1 VTRAGRARRRPPIA
15 LAVAA
20 GTVAA
25 LTSLPLAYLVVRA
38 ASGGSGAWEILFE
51 SRTAVVVARTLVLA
65 ATVTALATALGVAL
79 AWVITRTDLPG
90 RRFWAVATALPL
102 VVPSYVAALAL
113 IAALGP
119 GAPVS
124 AAIEAVP
131 GVDRAPEL
139 FGFPGSVLALTLS
152 TYPYVYLLTAAAM
165 RRLDPA
171 LEEAAR
177 GLGRSAWATFRS
189 VTLPLLRPS
198 VGAGALLAA
207 LYTLSDFGVVSL
219 MRHDVLTRVIFLQY
233 RTLFDRDPAAV
244 LGLVLV
250 ILTAVVLVLEA
261 RARGRAD
268 LGAGAGATPRA
279 ARRQPLGRWRPA
291 ALALCGTTVALGLVM
306 PVSVLLFWS
315 LRGPSAL
322 EALAAVAVP
331 AGSSLAV
338 AAAAALLAVA
348 AATPVGLV
356 SVRFPRFWTGAVE
369 RLAYGANALPGVV
382 VALALVFF
390 ASRFAG
396 PLYQTIAVLL
406 FAYVVRFLPQALSG
420 ARSALVSVNP
430 ALEEAA
436 RGLGRGA
443 RGAFTS
449 VTLPLVAPGLLAGA
463 TLVFL
468 STLKELPVTLLLRPI
483 GFDTLATEVWS
494 ATSVSAFSRA
504 APPAL
509 ALIVLAAPIVFRLI
523 ERTDER
529 DARGEALG
537 AA

>member
-1 VTRAGRARRRPPIA
+1 SLWVSSFPRSLR
-15 LAVAA
+15 AA
-20 GTVAA
+20 G
-25 LTSLPLAYLVVRA
+25 
-38 ASGGSGAWEILFE
+38 
-51 SRTAVVVARTLVLA
+51 
-65 ATVTALATALGVAL
+65 
-79 AWVITRTDLPG
+79 
-90 RRFWAVATALPL
+90 
-102 VVPSYVAALAL
+102 
-113 IAALGP
+113 
-119 GAPVS
+119 
-124 AAIEAVP
+124 
-131 GVDRAPEL
+131 
-139 FGFPGSVLALTLS
+139 
-152 TYPYVYLLTAAAM
+152 
-165 RRLDPA
+165 
-171 LEEAAR
+171 
-177 GLGRSAWATFRS
+177 
-189 VTLPLLRPS
+189 LLRP
-198 VGAGALLAA
+198 AL
-207 LYTLSDFGVVSL
+207 
-219 MRHDVLTRVIFLQY
+219 
-233 RTLFDRDPAAV
+233 P
-244 LGLVLV
+244 
-250 ILTAVVLVLEA
+250 
-261 RARGRAD
+261 
-268 LGAGAGATPRA
+268 P
-279 ARRQPLGRWRPA
+279 
-291 ALALCGTTVALGLVM
+291 
-306 PVSVLLFWS
+306 
-315 LRGPSAL
+315 
-322 EALAAVAVP
+322 
-331 AGSSLAV
+331 
-338 AAAAALLAVA
+338 ALLAVA

>member
-1 VTRAGRARRRPPIA
+1 VAG
-15 LAVAA
+15 LA
-20 GTVAA
+20 
-25 LTSLPLAYLVVRA
+25 SLPLAYLLIRA
-38 ASGGSGAWEILFE
+38 GTGGAEAWEVILE
-51 SRTAVVVARTLVLA
+51 PRTGLVIGRTLALA
-65 ATVTALATALGVAL
+65 AAVTVLATALGVAL
-79 AWVITRTDLPG
+79 AWLVVRTDLPA
-90 RRFWAVATALPL
+90 RRFWAVAAALPL

-113 IAALGP
+113 IAAIGP
-119 GAPVS
+119 GAPLRGAV
-124 AAIEAVP
+124 EALP
-131 GVDRAPEL
+131 GVERAPEL
-139 FGFPGSVLALTLS
+139 FGFPGSVIALTLS
-152 TYPYVYLLTAAAM
+152 TYPYVFILVGAAL

-177 GLGRSAWATFRS
+177 ALGRSRAGVFRS

-198 VGAGALLAA
+198 IGAGALLAT

-219 MRHDVLTRVIFLQY
+219 MRHDVLTRVIFQQY

-250 ILTAVVLVLEA
+250 VLTALVLILET
-261 RARGRAD
+261 RARGRSD
-268 LGAGAGATPRA
+268 LGGGGDAAPRPPG
-279 ARRQPLGRWRPA
+279 RQPLGRWRVP
-291 ALALCGTTVALGLVM
+291 ALGLCAGV
-306 PVSVLLFWS
+306 VLLGLWS
-315 LRGPSAL
+315 LRGPSAAA
-322 EALAAVAVP
+322 ALAALLWP
-331 AGSSLAV
+331 AGSSVAV
-338 AAAAALLAVA
+338 AAAAAALAVVA
-348 AATPVGLV
+348 AVPVGLL
-356 SVRFPRFWTGAVE
+356 SVRFPTAFSRGAE
-369 RLAYGANALPGVV
+369 RLSYGANALPGVV

-390 ASRFAG
+390 SSRYAG

-406 FAYVVRFLPQALSG
+406 FAYVVRFLPQALAG
-420 ARSALVSVNP
+420 ARSALVGVNP
-430 ALEEAA
+430 QLEEAA

-443 RGAFTS
+443 PGAFTA

-483 GFDTLATEVWS
+483 GFETLATEVWS

>member
-1 VTRAGRARRRPPIA
+1 VAG
-15 LAVAA
+15 LA
-20 GTVAA
+20 
-25 LTSLPLAYLVVRA
+25 SLPLAYLLIRA
-38 ASGGSGAWEILFE
+38 GTGGAEAWEVILE
-51 SRTAVVVARTLVLA
+51 PRTGLVIGRTLALA
-65 ATVTALATALGVAL
+65 AAVTVLATALGVAL
-79 AWVITRTDLPG
+79 AWLVVRTDLPA
-90 RRFWAVATALPL
+90 RRFWAVAAALPL

-113 IAALGP
+113 IAAIGP
-119 GAPVS
+119 GAPLRGAV
-124 AAIEAVP
+124 EALP
-131 GVDRAPEL
+131 GVERAPEL
-139 FGFPGSVLALTLS
+139 FGFPGSVIALTLS
-152 TYPYVYLLTAAAM
+152 TYPYVFILVGAAL

-177 GLGRSAWATFRS
+177 ALGRSRAGVFRS

-198 VGAGALLAA
+198 IGAGALLAT

-219 MRHDVLTRVIFLQY
+219 MRHDVLTRVIFQQY

-250 ILTAVVLVLEA
+250 VLTALVLILET
-261 RARGRAD
+261 RARGRSD
-268 LGAGAGATPRA
+268 LGGGGDAAPRPPG
-279 ARRQPLGRWRPA
+279 RQPLGRWRVPA
-291 ALALCGTTVALGLVM
+291 LGLCAGVVLLGLVM
-306 PVSVLLFWS
+306 PVVVLGLWS
-315 LRGPSAL
+315 LRGPSAAA
-322 EALAAVAVP
+322 ALAALLWP
-331 AGSSLAV
+331 AGSSVAV
-338 AAAAALLAVA
+338 AAAAAALAVVA
-348 AATPVGLV
+348 AVPVGLL
-356 SVRFPRFWTGAVE
+356 SVRFPTAFSRGAE
-369 RLAYGANALPGVV
+369 RLSYGANALPGVV

-390 ASRFAG
+390 SSRYAG

-406 FAYVVRFLPQALSG
+406 FAYVVRFLPQALAG
-420 ARSALVSVNP
+420 ARSALVGVNP
-430 ALEEAA
+430 QLEEAA

-443 RGAFTS
+443 PGAFTA

-483 GFDTLATEVWS
+483 GFETLATEVWS